1 MDIISY
7 DPGPSQLEE
16 NNKKLFPAQATGRKP
31 KISSRSQSNEE
42 KKEERKKNERKS
54 KQSKRT
60 VSKR

>member
-16 NNKKLFPAQATGRKP
+16 NNKKRFPAQATGRKP
-31 KISSRSQSNEE
+31 KISSRSQSKE
-42 KKEERKKNERKS
+42 EERKKNERKS